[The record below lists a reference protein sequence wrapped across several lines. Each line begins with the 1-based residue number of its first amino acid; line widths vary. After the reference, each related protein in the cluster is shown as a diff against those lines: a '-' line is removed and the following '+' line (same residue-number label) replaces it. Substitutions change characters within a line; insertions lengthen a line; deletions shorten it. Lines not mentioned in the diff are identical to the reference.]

1 MGREVAPMPA
11 VEKTIK
17 FSELVSFSDKQQ
29 QAHEALGEYKFIL
42 YGGA

>member
-1 MGREVAPMPA
+1 MPV

-17 FSELVSFSDKQQ
+17 FTDLVKFSDKQQ
-29 QAHEALGEYKFIL
+29 QAHKVMDSSKFIL